1 MTSISKHGFKNSIH
15 GGRCFG
21 KRLPFFL
28 LTFISTSRV
37 FVLRCTR
44 CSAVC
49 CSIAQRC
56 ARATLRG
63 VSLGHTHSIQRSA
76 FAMYLL
82 QNETIVDG
90 LALYFMTEVRS
101 RIELYGAS
109 AVLSCRRVHIGMIF
123 RILSRTH
130 RHTATS
136 IHHIDYVQQR
146 LCIYFSVMTSSVHV
160 APQRH
165 GPFCTDVRM
174 CVCLC
179 VCG

>member
-1 MTSISKHGFKNSIH
+1 
-15 GGRCFG
+15 
-21 KRLPFFL
+21 
-28 LTFISTSRV
+28 
-37 FVLRCTR
+37 
-44 CSAVC
+44 
-49 CSIAQRC
+49 
-56 ARATLRG
+56 
-63 VSLGHTHSIQRSA
+63 
-76 FAMYLL
+76 MYLL

-109 AVLSCRRVHIGMIF
+109 AVLSRRRVHIGMIF

-174 CVCLC
+174 CVCVDRYHMLRGASKIRYGLMLVLGSHGALC
-179 VCG
+179 CSPESASRSSDAILLLPYYYSDLRPHGYF